1 MHPRKQY
8 HAHDLHPPDRNP
20 TLVAHSSFHPPATCA
35 SRPLA
40 TRGLDDHRKRI
51 VVRVATEAL
60 HDASAAQVPY
70 SST

>member
-8 HAHDLHPPDRNP
+8 HAHDLHPPDRDP
-20 TLVAHSSFHPPATCA
+20 TLVAHSSARHMCEP
-35 SRPLA
+35 RPLA